1 MRLEGKKAIVTGAS
15 QGIGWAIA
23 QRFALEGAEVL
34 LCDIKAPTQEL
45 LPNQRFH
52 ELDVRDPDG
61 WAGAVST
68 IGTVDIL
75 VNNAGLID
83 TRPLDDVTVE
93 SWDFILDVDLKGV
106 MLGMR
111 AALPSMIS
119 RGGGSIVNLSSI
131 WGTTAV
137 SGAAAYHAAKGA
149 VKMLSKNAA
158 ITYASSNVRVNSLHP
173 GIVATPYITDVQLP
187 ELTQVVVGNT
197 PLGRLGRPDE
207 VANAAL
213 FLASDESSFV
223 TGSELYVDGGYTA
236 Q

>member
-1 MRLEGKKAIVTGAS
+1 MRLEGKKAIITGAS

-23 QRFALEGAEVL
+23 HRFALEGAEVL
-34 LCDIKAPTQEL
+34 LCDIKPPAQDMI
-45 LPNQRFH
+45 PNQRFQ
-52 ELDVRDPDG
+52 ELDVRDSER
-61 WAGAVST
+61 WAEAVST
-68 IGTVDIL
+68 FDNVDIL

-83 TRPLDDVTVE
+83 TRALDAVTVE

-111 AALPSMIS
+111 AVLPSMIS
-119 RGGGSIVNLSSI
+119 HGGGSIVNLSSI
-131 WGTTAV
+131 WGTAAV
-137 SGAAAYHAAKGA
+137 AGAAAYHAAKGA
-149 VKMLSKNAA
+149 VKMLSKNVA

-187 ELTQVVVGNT
+187 ELTQVVVNNT
-197 PLGRLGRPDE
+197 PLGRLGRADE
-207 VANAAL
+207 VASAAL